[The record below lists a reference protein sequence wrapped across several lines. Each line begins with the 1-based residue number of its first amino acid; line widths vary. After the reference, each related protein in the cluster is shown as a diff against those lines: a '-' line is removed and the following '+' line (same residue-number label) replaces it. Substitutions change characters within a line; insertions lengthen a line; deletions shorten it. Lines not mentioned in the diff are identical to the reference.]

1 MPFAQLNGFRMFY
14 REGGVGDAL
23 VFIHGGIASLARTL
37 KDHDEYGW
45 GSLDMFFAAH
55 FRYVNY
61 DRRGCRLSS
70 CPDQGYELTNQAEDL
85 RALLDEVRPRDGD
98 RALRRLG
105 GRREAG
111 VVGE

>member
-1 MPFAQLNGFRMFY
+1 MPYAQLNGFRMFY

-55 FRYVNY
+55 FRYVSY
-61 DRRGCRLSS
+61 DRRGCRLS
-70 CPDQGYELTNQAEDL
+70 
-85 RALLDEVRPRDGD
+85 
-98 RALRRLG
+98 
-105 GRREAG
+105 
-111 VVGE
+111 